1 MKILWGILFMGVLVA
16 CDEEKSDEAEHDPE
30 PKKEVLIDSS
40 WYYDSLN
47 APYID
52 DIQSYFKE
60 RATSHLFNG
69 VYLFAQNGYVIDSG
83 LYGVKNQ
90 DENDSLSFNTAFQ
103 LASGSKPFT
112 ATAILKL
119 VEEGKLGLDD
129 SVHHIIDLPYK
140 GITVRMLLNHRG
152 GLGNY
157 IYFTEHL
164 FKDTNAILTNQGIL
178 DILKDTVPK
187 IYYPPNT
194 HFDYSN
200 TGYALLACIVEK
212 VTGKAFKTHMK
223 EAIFEPL
230 GMEHSFILDITEPL
244 PKHAATGYVG
254 QSMRDPGNL
263 YLDGVVGDKGMYST
277 VHDMLMFDQALYNGF
292 LSDSLMELAMSAQNP
307 ILSNGDSY
315 GYGWRL
321 IHPDTEDR
329 IVHHTGWWHGFRSFF
344 IRYPKEKK
352 TVIVL
357 DNIKRSSCMG
367 TKELLGLFAPAYQTE
382 DLPLEVEAK
391 DSLGK

>member
-1 MKILWGILFMGVLVA
+1 MKLLWGLLIIGVLCA
-16 CDEEKSDEAEHDPE
+16 CSEENSNDTTADIVEQE
-30 PKKEVLIDSS
+30 EVKIDSS

-47 APYID
+47 TPYISN
-52 DIQSYFKE
+52 IQAYFKE
-60 RATSHLFNG
+60 RANSHLFNG
-69 VYLFAQNGYVIDSG
+69 VYLYAQNGYVVDSG

-90 DENDSLSFNTAFQ
+90 DKNDSLSFHTAFQ

-119 VEEGKLGLDD
+119 VEAGELGLDD

-277 VHDMLMFDQALYNGF
+277 VHDILKFDQALYNGF
-292 LSDSLMELAMSAQNP
+292 LADSLMEFAMSAQNP
-307 ILSNGDSY
+307 VLSNGDSY

-321 IHPDTEDR
+321 INPDTEDK

-367 TKELLGLFAPAYQTE
+367 TRELLGLFAPAYQVE
-382 DLPLEVEAK
+382 ELPIQDKTSDTLAH
-391 DSLGK
+391 